1 MSMPMPTSTPM
12 LMPRSDADA
21 DAEIS
26 KWPLDNNFISEHAQI
41 QEKKKVAK
49 QYQYHEFYFKSP
61 T

>member
-1 MSMPMPTSTPM
+1 MPTSMPM
-12 LMPRSDADA
+12 LMPRCRDA

-41 QEKKKVAK
+41 QEKKKVPK